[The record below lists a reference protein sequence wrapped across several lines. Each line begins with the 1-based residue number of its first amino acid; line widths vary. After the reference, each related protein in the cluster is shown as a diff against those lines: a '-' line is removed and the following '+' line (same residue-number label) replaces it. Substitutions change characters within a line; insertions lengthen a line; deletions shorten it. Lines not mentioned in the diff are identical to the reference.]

1 VSCGRRPQ
9 VTGFNAGSDRNES
22 RSILSRPQGLMPP
35 STRIRGS
42 REGSLPAMVMV
53 VAPTQVHYRLLR
65 RLLWRAYL
73 ADQARSDLQ
82 AFESAP

>member
-1 VSCGRRPQ
+1 
-9 VTGFNAGSDRNES
+9 
-22 RSILSRPQGLMPP
+22 MPP

-42 REGSLPAMVMV
+42 REGSLPAMVM